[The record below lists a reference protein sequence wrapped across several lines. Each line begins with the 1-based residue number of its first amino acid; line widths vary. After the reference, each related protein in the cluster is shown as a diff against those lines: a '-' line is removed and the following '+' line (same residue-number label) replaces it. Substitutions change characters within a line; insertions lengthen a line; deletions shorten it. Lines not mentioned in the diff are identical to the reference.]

1 MPRMGGSPGRGPE
14 AWLKAV
20 AKNTTDSLRPKYG
33 KYYGFEDAMPRNA
46 EMVAMAMFSYR

>member
-1 MPRMGGSPGRGPE
+1 MGGSPGRGPE

-33 KYYGFEDAMPRNA
+33 QYYGFEDAMPRNA